1 MTLAPTIP
9 GNANLGEAVVDD
21 QNRGSSDVSGWEVL
35 LGRSLLALLL
45 ILFAADW
52 LLQPEKFQI
61 EEIVV
66 HGESGD
72 LGGEQV
78 KNVVKNALDGNFFSI
93 SLERLESEVEKLP
106 WVLSASLRRQWPS
119 TIIINVVEAELVARW
134 GTDKWLSFAGE
145 PVLLQAN
152 DKLDHSDLVQ
162 LNGDLVQLNGH
173 EDQIDVVWEA
183 FQQWSEKFASIG
195 LSLDELSLSSTGL
208 LEFGISPGALGLQSD
223 LYNPDGQMADTD
235 SSVTMIVEL
244 ENSGMRVRR
253 FLDALDQQFLARF
266 LEMESVDLRYPNGFT
281 ISWRD
286 PGAESGIKFEPETT
300 QL

>member
-1 MTLAPTIP
+1 MTLAPTIDD
-9 GNANLGEAVVDD
+9 NAILGEAVVDD

-45 ILFAADW
+45 ILFVADW
-52 LLQPEKFQI
+52 LLQPDKFQI

-72 LGGEQV
+72 LGGERV
-78 KNVVKNALDGNFFSI
+78 KNVVQNALNGNFFSI
-93 SLERLESEVEKLP
+93 SLERLESEVEQLP
-106 WVLSASLRRQWPS
+106 WVLSASFRRQWPS

-152 DKLDHSDLVQ
+152 DKSGHSE
-162 LNGDLVQLNGH
+162 LVQLNGH

-183 FQQWSEKFASIG
+183 FQLWSEKFASIG

-223 LYNPDGQMADTD
+223 LYNPDGQMAGTD
-235 SSVTMIVEL
+235 SNVTMIVEL

-286 PGAESGIKFEPETT
+286 PGAKSGINFEPDTT

>member
-1 MTLAPTIP
+1 MTLVPTIED
-9 GNANLGEAVVDD
+9 NAILGEAVIDD
-21 QNRGSSDVSGWEVL
+21 QNRGSSDVSGWEGL

-45 ILFAADW
+45 ILFVADW
-52 LLQPEKFQI
+52 LLQPDKFQI

-66 HGESGD
+66 HGESGN

-78 KNVVKNALDGNFFSI
+78 KNAVQNALDGNFFSI
-93 SLERLESEVEKLP
+93 SLERLESEVERLP

-119 TIIINVVEAELVARW
+119 TIIINVVEAKLVARW

-152 DKLDHSDLVQ
+152 DKSDHSDLVQ
-162 LNGDLVQLNGH
+162 LNGH
-173 EDQIDVVWEA
+173 ENQIDVVWEA

-208 LEFGISPGALGLQSD
+208 LEFGISLGALGLQGD

-235 SSVTMIVEL
+235 SNVTMIVEL

-286 PGAESGIKFEPETT
+286 PRAESGIKFEPETT

>member
-1 MTLAPTIP
+1 MTLAPTISD
-9 GNANLGEAVVDD
+9 NAILDEAVVDD
-21 QNRGSSDVSGWEVL
+21 QSRGSSDVSGWVAL

-45 ILFAADW
+45 ILFVADW
-52 LLQPEKFQI
+52 LLQPDNFQI

-66 HGESGD
+66 HGASGD
-72 LGGEQV
+72 TGGEQV

-119 TIIINVVEAELVARW
+119 TIIINVVKAELVARW
-134 GTDKWLSFAGE
+134 GTDKWLSFSGE

-152 DKLDHSDLVQ
+152 DKFDHS
-162 LNGDLVQLNGH
+162 DLVQLNGH
-173 EDQIDVVWEA
+173 EDQINVVWEA
-183 FQQWSEKFASIG
+183 FQQWSGKFASIG

-208 LEFGISPGALGLQSD
+208 LEFGISLGALGLQSD
-223 LYNPDGQMADTD
+223 LYNPDGQTADTD

-244 ENSGMRVRR
+244 ENSGMRVQR

-286 PGAESGIKFEPETT
+286 PGAESGIEFEPETT

>member
-9 GNANLGEAVVDD
+9 DNAILGEAVVDD

-45 ILFAADW
+45 ILFVADW
-52 LLQPEKFQI
+52 LLQPDKFQI

-72 LGGEQV
+72 LGDEQV
-78 KNVVKNALDGNFFSI
+78 KNVVQNALDGNFFSI
-93 SLERLESEVEKLP
+93 SLERLESEVEQLP

-119 TIIINVVEAELVARW
+119 TIIINVVEAKLVARW

-152 DKLDHSDLVQ
+152 DKSDYS
-162 LNGDLVQLNGH
+162 DLVQLNGH
-173 EDQIDVVWEA
+173 EVQIDVVWKT

-208 LEFGISPGALGLQSD
+208 LEFGISLGALGLQSD

-235 SSVTMIVEL
+235 LNVTMIVEL

-266 LEMESVDLRYPNGFT
+266 LEMEYVDLRYPNGFT
-281 ISWRD
+281 ISWRE
-286 PGAESGIKFEPETT
+286 PGAESRIKFEPETT